1 MDIGSYLE
9 RIKVIDL
16 MNNKIIAMVKDMLNE
31 GTNRIYSISKDEA
44 ECKGRKRLATS
55 EAVELS
61 ETRRFLLTKASSNL
75 NEERVAY
82 VVLDE
87 SEIRKPNSK
96 KLKKL
101 IKVRDLDRGFINGYR
116 TFNAI
121 AVSEDGRRVFLLE
134 TKPIS
139 CEEEDFQSEDLCKEE
154 LLEETSNAP
163 KRGNQEFCIVYLLD
177 RGFDERKIIKSIRA
191 RKDSFI
197 IRVEY
202 LERLVSLEREE
213 DKLKDIAL

>member
-1 MDIGSYLE
+1 
-9 RIKVIDL
+9 
-16 MNNKIIAMVKDMLNE
+16 
-31 GTNRIYSISKDEA
+31 
-44 ECKGRKRLATS
+44 
-55 EAVELS
+55 
-61 ETRRFLLTKASSNL
+61 LTKASSNL

-82 VVLDE
+82 VVLYE

-139 CEEEDFQSEDLCKEE
+139 CEEEDFQSENLYKEE

-163 KRGNQEFCIVYLLD
+163 KRWNQEFCIVYLLD
-177 RGFDERKIIKSIRA
+177 RGFDERKIIKSIGA